1 MKRFMLAS
9 VIASTLGIAGAASA
23 APAPGIVG
31 DIEVMTQNQ
40 YLGADIAPLIAAIS
54 QGPAAFN
61 AAVIKA
67 LAQISANQTP
77 ERVKYLAGQILQ
89 RQPHLVGMQEV
100 WEFSCFRDPTRSPDY
115 NPCDNPLV
123 SHAFSNHLDLTKTAL
138 GSAYELEAV
147 VQNFTAMVPFTF
159 DNRNFAVVSVRDRDA
174 IFARSDVAAETDYY
188 SLCDAPSPSGQGC
201 NYDAKLNLGPLP
213 PVTRGFIAV
222 TSEIGGKEY
231 LFINT
236 HLEVEEIFNP
246 DDPVPIQ
253 SQQADELIDVIE
265 DQEDFDRLL
274 LVGDMNSSPNDAAFG
289 APTPYT
295 KFQAADLVDAWL
307 VRPGDVAGLSCCQLE
322 DLSNRVSLL
331 TRRIDLILSREPLR
345 AVKDARLIGAV
356 ASDRLAPP
364 GKGLWPSDHASVA
377 AGLRY

>member
-9 VIASTLGIAGAASA
+9 VIASMLGIAGAASA
-23 APAPGIVG
+23 APAPGIAG

-40 YLGADIAPLIAAIS
+40 YLGADIAPLIAAIQ
-54 QGPAAFN
+54 QGPEAFN

-67 LAQISANQTP
+67 LTQISANQTP

-89 RQPHLVGMQEV
+89 RQPHLVGLQEV
-100 WEFSCFRDPTRSPDY
+100 WEFSCFPDPSAKY
-115 NPCDNPLV
+115 NPCDVPLV
-123 SHAFSNHLDLTKTAL
+123 ARAFSNHLDLTKAAL
-138 GSAYELEAV
+138 GSAYQLEAV
-147 VQNFTAMVPFTF
+147 VQNFTATVPFTF
-159 DNRNFAVVSVRDRDA
+159 DGTNLAYVSVKDRDA
-174 IFARSDVAAETDYY
+174 IFARSDIAAKTDYY
-188 SLCDAPSPSGQGC
+188 ALCDVPSPSGKGC
-201 NYDAKLNLGPLP
+201 NYDARLNLGPLP
-213 PVTRGFIAV
+213 PVTRGFVAV
-222 TSEIGGKEY
+222 TSEIGGKNY
-231 LFINT
+231 LFVNT
-236 HLEVEEIFNP
+236 HLEVEEIFNFG
-246 DDPVPIQ
+246 DPVPIQ

-265 DQEDFDRLL
+265 DQEGFDRLV

-307 VRPGDVAGLSCCQLE
+307 VRPGNVAGLSCCQLE
-322 DLSNRVSLL
+322 DLSNRPSLL
-331 TRRIDLILSREPLR
+331 TRRIDLILSREPLN

-356 ASDRLAPP
+356 AADRLAPP